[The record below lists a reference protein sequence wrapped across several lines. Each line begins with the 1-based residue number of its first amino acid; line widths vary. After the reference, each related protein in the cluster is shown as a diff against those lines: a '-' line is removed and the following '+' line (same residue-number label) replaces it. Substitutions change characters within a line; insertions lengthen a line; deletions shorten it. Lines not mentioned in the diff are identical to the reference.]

1 MLENGNSL
9 ENMWVNQFD
18 DNSTSHKWLEGLR
31 LVYFLGIGG
40 IGMSALARYFL
51 AQGCKVIGYD
61 KTKTTLTEQL
71 ENEGIAI
78 HYSEDISQIPES
90 IKNLEEET
98 LVVFTPAIP
107 NDNKEFQFFAAKGI
121 RLYKRA
127 EVLGLISQN
136 YFTIAIA
143 GTHGKTTTSSMVAHV
158 LNESGVDCIAFLG
171 GISINFNSNLLLNN
185 KAKIMVVEAD
195 EYDRS
200 FLTLSPDIALVT
212 SLDADHLDIYGD
224 KNQMVATYAAFVDK
238 IKPAGTLISKKQ
250 QLTHLNKRTDINYLS
265 YSVAESTDFFA
276 SKTEIAAGNYIVD
289 INNQTSITKEVIL
302 GFPGIHNVENA
313 IGAFAIADVMG
324 IDKQKIKSAL
334 ESYKGVKRRFETHI
348 KTKNLVYIDDYAH
361 HPSELAMCIKSVKEL
376 YPNKKI
382 TGIFQPHLYSRT
394 RDFLEGFAESL
405 SLLDELILLDIYPAR
420 ELPIAGITSQL
431 IADKATIAN
440 KCVVKKEELLT
451 YLSGKKIEVLLT
463 LGAGDIDVFVQP
475 IKELLTKTVK
485 GE

>member
-1 MLENGNSL
+1 MKLSDLN
-9 ENMWVNQFD
+9 
-18 DNSTSHKWLEGLR
+18 TI
-31 LVYFLGIGG
+31 YFLGIGG

-51 AQGCKVIGYD
+51 AQGCTISGYD
-61 KTKTTLTEQL
+61 KTRTTLTEQL
-71 ENEGIAI
+71 ENEGIVI
-78 HYSEDISQIPES
+78 HYSENISNIPDS
-90 IKNLEEET
+90 IKNLEKGT

-107 NDNKEFQFFAAKGI
+107 TDNKEFQYFAAKGI

-158 LNESGVDCIAFLG
+158 LSESGVDCIAFLG
-171 GISINFNSNLLLNN
+171 GICINFNSNLLLNN

-200 FLTLSPDIALVT
+200 FLTLSPTIALIT

-224 KNQMVATYAAFVDK
+224 KNQMVESYAAFVDK

-250 QLTHLNKRTDINYLS
+250 QLPHLNKRTDINYLS
-265 YSVAESTDFFA
+265 YSVAEPTDFFA

-289 INNQTSITKEVIL
+289 INNQISITKEVIL

-313 IGAFAIADVMG
+313 IGAFAIADTLG
-324 IDKQKIKSAL
+324 IDQQKIKAAL
-334 ESYKGVKRRFETHI
+334 ASYKGVKRRFETHI

-376 YPNKKI
+376 YPDKKI

-394 RDFLEGFAESL
+394 RDFVDGFAESL

-431 IADKATIAN
+431 IADKVTIAN
-440 KCVVKKEELLT
+440 KCVVKKEQLLT
-451 YLSGKKIEVLLT
+451 YLSSKKIEVLLT

-475 IKELLTKTVK
+475 IKELLTKRVK
-485 GE
+485 E